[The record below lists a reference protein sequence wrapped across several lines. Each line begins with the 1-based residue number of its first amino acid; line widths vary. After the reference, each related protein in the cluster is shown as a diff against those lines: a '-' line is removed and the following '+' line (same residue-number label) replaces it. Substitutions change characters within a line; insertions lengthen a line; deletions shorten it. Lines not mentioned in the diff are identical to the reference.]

1 MLIDL
6 LNKLNTINENLFSG
20 FDGMIEGFGMPEWLA
35 DAVIDSFH
43 ILPLLFLVFM
53 FIELIEFFC
62 SDKINSFMKK
72 SEKAAPVIGSLAA
85 ILPQCGFSVIAST
98 LYIRRFITKGTL
110 IAIYLATSDEAIPIL
125 LAEPSQTHY
134 VLPIIG
140 IKLATGIIAGYLI
153 DFILKDKKYIP
164 FNEENNEINE
174 QDGCCCHSVSNRR
187 KRELIIHPLKHTL
200 NIFMFILLITISLN
214 FLIEVYSK
222 QASLHI
228 IFGQVKFLEPIITA
242 FIGLIPN
249 CAVSIALTMLLIKG
263 SLSFGA
269 VMSGLLS
276 NAGLGILVLLRN
288 SENIKD
294 SLKIIGILLAI
305 SITAG
310 MLIQLF

>member
-1 MLIDL
+1 
-6 LNKLNTINENLFSG
+6 
-20 FDGMIEGFGMPEWLA
+20 
-35 DAVIDSFH
+35 
-43 ILPLLFLVFM
+43 
-53 FIELIEFFC
+53 
-62 SDKINSFMKK
+62 
-72 SEKAAPVIGSLAA
+72 
-85 ILPQCGFSVIAST
+85 
-98 LYIRRFITKGTL
+98 
-110 IAIYLATSDEAIPIL
+110 
-125 LAEPSQTHY
+125 
-134 VLPIIG
+134 
-140 IKLATGIIAGYLI
+140 
-153 DFILKDKKYIP
+153 
-164 FNEENNEINE
+164 
-174 QDGCCCHSVSNRR
+174 
-187 KRELIIHPLKHTL
+187 
-200 NIFMFILLITISLN
+200 MFILLITISLN

-228 IFGQVKFLEPIITA
+228 IFGQVKFLETIITA

-294 SLKIIGILLAI
+294 SLKIVGILLAI